1 MKDCVRRAAWVRRG
15 MQGGGG
21 GGGGWGGGGGGGD
34 ESLMLICYFRY
45 EKGPNK

>member
-1 MKDCVRRAAWVRRG
+1 MCAALRG
-15 MQGGGG
+15 SDVECRGGG
-21 GGGGWGGGGGGGD
+21 GGGGGGGD